1 MAGRLPLLFTTEG
14 RKALVVGGGRVGC
27 RRARTL
33 AEAGCAL
40 TLVTADLPVEAVA
53 GVTLCLASYGQ
64 EHLEGMALVVAAT
77 DDARVNAKIVADC
90 KARGILVN
98 CVDNPGASDFIFPS
112 VVRRGDLTLSVCTE
126 GASPTLTKAIVSE
139 LKVRYDESYARR
151 LTYLKKL
158 RQRTLA
164 SSLDKDE
171 KQARLKAQ
179 AAMSVEELQK
189 EWEKEQ

>member
-1 MAGRLPLLFTTEG
+1 MAGRLPLLFTTKE

-33 AEAGCAL
+33 AESGCIL

-53 GVTLCLASYGQ
+53 GTTLCLANYGQ

-98 CVDNPGASDFIFPS
+98 CVENPEVSDFIFPS

-126 GASPTLTKAIVSE
+126 GASPTLIKAIVSE
-139 LKVRYDESYARR
+139 LRVRYDESYGPR

-164 SSLDKDE
+164 LSLNTDE
-171 KQARLKAQ
+171 KQARLKDQ
-179 AAMSVEELQK
+179 AAKSVEELQK

>member
-1 MAGRLPLLFTTEG
+1 MAGRLPLLFTTKE

-33 AEAGCAL
+33 AESGCIL

-53 GVTLCLASYGQ
+53 GTTLCLAKYGQ

-98 CVDNPGASDFIFPS
+98 CVENPEVSDFIFPS

-126 GASPTLTKAIVSE
+126 GASPTLIKAIVSE
-139 LKVRYDESYARR
+139 LRVRYDESYGPR

-164 SSLDKDE
+164 LSLNTDE
-171 KQARLKAQ
+171 KQARLKDQ
-179 AAMSVEELQK
+179 AAKSVEELQK